1 MSNSLYVPFQFW
13 LNTRENLPLIN
24 LQYQEVVINIPNEW
38 WKIRNYN
45 NIIIYNKNDSPNN
58 ILDIFDDYMYMLL
71 TSNN

>member
-1 MSNSLYVPFQFW
+1 MSDSLYVPFQFW
-13 LNTRENLPLIN
+13 LITRENLPLIN